1 MSQENVEAVKRS
13 FDGWNRGDVDAWVRD
28 AHPDAEFSSAIM
40 KLTEGRDRAFHGRAE
55 MRKFWDEWRSLWDLN
70 VELAEIRDLGNT
82 VVALGAVKIRGN
94 ASGIELESPVGY
106 VIEFDEGLFRTVDAY
121 LEPQDALKAVGL
133 AE

>member
-40 KLTEGRDRAFHGRAE
+40 KLTEGRDRAFQGRAE

-70 VELAEIRDLGNT
+70 VELSEIRDLGNT
-82 VVALGAVKIRGN
+82 VVALGAVKIRGK

-121 LEPQDALKAVGL
+121 LDPQDALKAAGL
-133 AE
+133 EE